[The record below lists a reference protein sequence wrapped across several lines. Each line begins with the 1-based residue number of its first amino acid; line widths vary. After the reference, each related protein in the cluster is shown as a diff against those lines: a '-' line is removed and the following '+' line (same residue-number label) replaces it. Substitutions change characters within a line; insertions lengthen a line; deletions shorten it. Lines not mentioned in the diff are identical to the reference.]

1 MVFTIA
7 HTNALGKLMSIVKS
21 SRSACPRCGTIK
33 KSGQLNCC
41 ARGGAWFNECGDPGD
56 SNFGHTWFEG
66 IQACKYLTRS
76 FAVEA
81 QVNLMLRYE
90 ETTITKQFD
99 TDQQQKSTL
108 QSTIDLTTD
117 TMYDVDYTSSKD
129 CDEITKIVTFIT
141 TIRIVFLSS

>member
-1 MVFTIA
+1 
-7 HTNALGKLMSIVKS
+7 
-21 SRSACPRCGTIK
+21 
-33 KSGQLNCC
+33 
-41 ARGGAWFNECGDPGD
+41 
-56 SNFGHTWFEG
+56 
-66 IQACKYLTRS
+66 
-76 FAVEA
+76 
-81 QVNLMLRYE
+81 MLRYE

>member
-1 MVFTIA
+1 MP
-7 HTNALGKLMSIVKS
+7 IVKS
-21 SRSACPRCGTIK
+21 SRSVCPRCGTIT
-33 KSGQLNCC
+33 KSGQRSCC
-41 ARGGAWFNECGDPGD
+41 ARGGAWFNECGDAGD
-56 SNFGHTWFEG
+56 FDHTWFEG
-66 IQACKYLTRS
+66 IQACKYATRS
-76 FAVEA
+76 FSVEA
-81 QVNLMLRYE
+81 QVNLMLRHE